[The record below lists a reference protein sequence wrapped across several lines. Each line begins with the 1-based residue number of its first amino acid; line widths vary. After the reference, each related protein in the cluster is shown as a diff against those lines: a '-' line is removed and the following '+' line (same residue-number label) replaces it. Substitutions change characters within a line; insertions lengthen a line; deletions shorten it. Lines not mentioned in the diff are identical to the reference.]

1 MNTALISDR
10 HGNGIDF
17 DRIQAHYDVGD
28 DFYALFLDESMTYS
42 CGKFDSPETTL
53 AEAQRAKIDLSLGK
67 CELRPGMTLLDIGC
81 GWGAT
86 AFRAAERYGAKVTG
100 LTLSQ
105 NQYAYAQRRAAGH
118 DDIEFRLEGWE
129 TFDGHADR
137 IISIGAFE
145 HFGHAKYGAFFE
157 KCRQILPDDGV
168 MLLHS
173 ITWGRPSADEEFF
186 GFIMFLA
193 TEIFP
198 GGELP
203 EPEAIVEQARHH
215 GFELVHAES
224 LRPHYARTL
233 DCWTANL
240 ETHRDMAVGL
250 VGAERYDMYIRYLT
264 GAAARFRSGEV
275 DVYQFKLRVA

>member
-1 MNTALISDR
+1 MNAALTSDR
-10 HGNGIDF
+10 HGAGVDF
-17 DRIQAHYDVGD
+17 DRIQAHYDLGD

-42 CGKFDSPETTL
+42 CGKFDLPETTL

-67 CELRPGMTLLDIGC
+67 CELRPGMSLLDIGC

-86 AFRAAERYGAKVTG
+86 AFRAAEQYGVNVTG

-105 NQYAYAQRRAAGH
+105 NQFDSAQRRALARG
-118 DDIEFRLEGWE
+118 DVAFRLEGWE

-137 IISIGAFE
+137 IVSIGAFE
-145 HFGHAKYGAFFE
+145 HFGHAKYEAFFD
-157 KCRQILPDDGV
+157 KCRQILPQDGV
-168 MLLHS
+168 MLLHT
-173 ITWGRPSADEEFF
+173 ITWGRPSTDEAFF
-186 GFIMFLA
+186 DFILFLA

-203 EPEAIVEQARHH
+203 EPETIVGLARHG
-215 GFELVHAES
+215 GFELAHAES

-240 ETHRDMAVGL
+240 QHNRDQAVGL
-250 VGAERYDMYIRYLT
+250 VGPEMFDKYIRYLT
-264 GAAARFRSGEV
+264 GAAETFRTGEV
-275 DVYQFKLRVA
+275 NVYQFKFRVA